1 MGVGPYRKLT
11 AEQVAGYERDGFVC
25 PVDAFSPEQAR
36 AWRDRLEGFERA
48 QGQKMT
54 RGHNFKPHLLFP
66 DRKST
71 RLNSSHIPLSRMP
84 SSA

>member
-48 QGQKMT
+48 QG
-54 RGHNFKPHLLFP
+54 R
-66 DRKST
+66 R
-71 RLNSSHIPLSRMP
+71 
-84 SSA
+84 